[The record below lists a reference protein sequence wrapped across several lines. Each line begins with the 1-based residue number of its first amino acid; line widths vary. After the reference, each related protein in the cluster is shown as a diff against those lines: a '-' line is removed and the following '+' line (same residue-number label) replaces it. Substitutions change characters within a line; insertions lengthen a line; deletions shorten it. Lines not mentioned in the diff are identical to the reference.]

1 MSGIFFDKALS
12 RLGAVMGD
20 KTDNKTSDK
29 TGDRTFS
36 GHRLAG
42 SWLDTFQS
50 VMGSRPHKPSFVVFD
65 IGQSGGMLL
74 GNWFRAHGKITFQED
89 ILSQVVRFPR
99 MSVYQHVR
107 QSRGEVYGFNMTVEQ
122 LRQVQRLADPNQFV
136 QDLHRGGCRVI
147 SINRRDALR
156 HAIATLKTY
165 SVNCRFD
172 AAEPSA
178 RTRKFSDKSSGSKSS
193 GKFTVDV
200 SELIACLKYLDNQ
213 RVEAS
218 AILHEVPHLSLS
230 YEDDLVDINSH
241 EATAEKLSTYLN
253 ISKIT
258 PVGSPIKLVHQ
269 QLADIVV
276 NYDALCEGLE
286 ASEYAYLLTDS
297 RYLLTL

>member
-1 MSGIFFDKALS
+1 
-12 RLGAVMGD
+12 MGD
-20 KTDNKTSDK
+20 KTGDK
-29 TGDRTFS
+29 AFS

-136 QDLHRGGCRVI
+136 QDLHRGGCRII
-147 SINRRDALR
+147 SLNRRDALR
-156 HAIATLKTY
+156 HAIATLKAY

-172 AAEPSA
+172 ASEPAGKS
-178 RTRKFSDKSSGSKSS
+178 SSKSSGQSSSQFAGKSS

-253 ISKIT
+253 IPKIT

>member
-1 MSGIFFDKALS
+1 MSEK
-12 RLGAVMGD
+12 
-20 KTDNKTSDK
+20 
-29 TGDRTFS
+29 TFS

-74 GNWFRAHGKITFQED
+74 TNWFQAHHKISFQED

-107 QSRGEVYGFNMTVEQ
+107 QSHGEVYGFSTTVEQ
-122 LRQVQRLADPNQFV
+122 LRQVQRMADPNQFL
-136 QDLHRGGCRVI
+136 QDLRRGGCRVI
-147 SINRRDALR
+147 ALNRRDALR

-172 AAEPSA
+172 TTSPAHQPS
-178 RTRKFSDKSSGSKSS
+178 KFA
-193 GKFTVDV
+193 VDV

-218 AILHEVPHLSLS
+218 AILHEVPHLSLI
-230 YEDDLVDINSH
+230 YEDDLIDPNSH
-241 EATAEKLSTYLN
+241 AATAGRLSKFLD
-253 ISKIT
+253 IPAIK
-258 PVGSPIKLVHQ
+258 PVGSPLKLVHQ
-269 QLADIVV
+269 QLADIVD
-276 NYDALCEGLE
+276 NYDELRTGLE
-286 ASEYAYLLTDS
+286 ASDYAYLLTDS
-297 RYLLTL
+297 RHLLTI

>member
-1 MSGIFFDKALS
+1 
-12 RLGAVMGD
+12 MGD
-20 KTDNKTSDK
+20 KVADK
-29 TGDRTFS
+29 TFS
-36 GHRLAG
+36 KHQLAG
-42 SWLDTFQS
+42 SWLNTFQS
-50 VMGSRPHKPSFVVFD
+50 VMGSRPHKPSFVIFD
-65 IGQSGGMLL
+65 IGQSGGMMLAD
-74 GNWFRAHGKITFQED
+74 WFRAHGTITFQED

-107 QSRGEVYGFNMTVEQ
+107 QSSGEVYGFNMTVEQ

-147 SINRRDALR
+147 SLNRRDVLR

-172 AAEPSA
+172 TADPPARKGKSA
-178 RTRKFSDKSSGSKSS
+178 NPSSGKPASKFAS
-193 GKFTVDV
+193 KFTVDV

-218 AILHEVPHLSLS
+218 AILHEVPHLSLT
-230 YEDDLVDINSH
+230 YEDDLVDVNSH
-241 EATAEKLSTYLN
+241 EATAEKLSTFLN
-253 ISKIT
+253 VPPIK
-258 PVGSPIKLVHQ
+258 PVGTPIKLVHQ
-269 QLADIVV
+269 QLADIVD

-286 ASEYAYLLTDS
+286 SSDYAYLLTDS